1 MSGLPLVLGIA
12 GPLLTAGG
20 ALLLAYDVLNGP
32 AAWYLR
38 EFFGARSWELL
49 RQHHERNI
57 KRLRELP
64 MPPYTPEEIQRLVDD
79 AEAQFK
85 ELEWHGKERVRDT
98 TIAGLFR
105 SQRLALSGLVLVA
118 VGSLCQSVA
127 AWLSAA

>member
-1 MSGLPLVLGIA
+1 MTGVSLVLAIA
-12 GPLLTAGG
+12 GPAVTAGG
-20 ALLLAYDVLNGP
+20 ALLLAYDALHGP

-49 RQHHERNI
+49 RQDHERNI

-79 AEAQFK
+79 AQARFR
-85 ELEWHGKERVRDT
+85 ELEWEGRERIRET
-98 TIAGLFR
+98 TSSNLFR
-105 SQRLALSGLVLVA
+105 SQRLALWGLALVA

-127 AWLSAA
+127 AWLSTA

>member
-1 MSGLPLVLGIA
+1 MTGIPLILAIA

-20 ALLLAYDVLNGP
+20 ALLLAYDALNGP

-49 RQHHERNI
+49 RQDHERNI
-57 KRLRELP
+57 KRLRELR
-64 MPPYTPEEIQRLVDD
+64 MPPYTPEEIQRLVDE
-79 AEAQFK
+79 AEARFK
-85 ELEWHGKERVRDT
+85 ELEWHGRERLHDT
-98 TIAGLFR
+98 TVVGLFR
-105 SQRLALSGLVLVA
+105 SQRLTLSGLVLVA